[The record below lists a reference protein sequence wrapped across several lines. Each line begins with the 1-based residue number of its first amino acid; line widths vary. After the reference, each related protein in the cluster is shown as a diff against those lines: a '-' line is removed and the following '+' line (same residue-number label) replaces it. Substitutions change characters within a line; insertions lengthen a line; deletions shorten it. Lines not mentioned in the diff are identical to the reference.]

1 MKYLRFRNS
10 EFVTKTQ
17 FLCKFAKIA
26 VIFFCKIQI
35 FSKNLTTERGLKE
48 RFSLL
53 QEKYS
58 QIQAWCLRSSGSS
71 YKSPGLDL
79 KGGLL
84 VFRKSQ
90 KISTASDQY
99 VLSYVKNNY
108 RGGGWIWPPHPSRIR
123 VNKEEF
129 IYCAERVNA
138 IITPKYLG

>member
-1 MKYLRFRNS
+1 MQISFDGLYANHLQKFFFAKLVQPVFLCHRLS
-10 EFVTKTQ
+10 KKLKITKIWQLKVVKTKIWFVTGKSGDSG
-17 FLCKFAKIA
+17 C
-26 VIFFCKIQI
+26 VP
-35 FSKNLTTERGLKE
+35 ED
-48 RFSLL
+48 
-53 QEKYS
+53 
-58 QIQAWCLRSSGSS
+58 SGSS

-108 RGGGWIWPPHPSRIR
+108 RGGWIWPPHPSRIR

>member
-1 MKYLRFRNS
+1 MCKFLLTGCAQIICIFAKLVQPVFLCHRLS
-10 EFVTKTQ
+10 KKLKITKIWKLKVVKTKIWFVTGKSGDSG
-17 FLCKFAKIA
+17 C
-26 VIFFCKIQI
+26 VP
-35 FSKNLTTERGLKE
+35 ED
-48 RFSLL
+48 
-53 QEKYS
+53 
-58 QIQAWCLRSSGSS
+58 SGSS
-71 YKSPGLDL
+71 YKRPGLDL

-108 RGGGWIWPPHPSRIR
+108 RGGGGIWPPHPSRIR